1 MLGSFLRDTRFAW
14 RNLRRTPVVTA
25 VAVLSIAL
33 GIAATTSVFSVVD
46 AALFRPPPLS
56 EPDRLAILLV
66 TRQEPGAPL
75 TMQRWSWPRSRLL
88 RERNRSFER
97 VASFSSSV
105 LALTDDVPEPVTA
118 EVVSS
123 DYWPL
128 LRIQPIDGRVFTPDE
143 DEGAGAHPVALI
155 GQDLLQRRFGGDRS
169 LVGRMIRLNGI
180 SLRVVGIIPHGF
192 NGLSGTAQLWVP
204 ATMAPRL
211 SYGDY
216 LVTNQNFISV
226 AGRLRAG
233 VTLEQARA
241 ELAVLGAEIDRAA
254 PSQSSNP
261 AARFAAT
268 ALSLNDARIDPTTR
282 RPMFLLLA
290 AAGCLLLLACANVA
304 GLLLGRAVSR
314 RREIAIR
321 VATGASRGRI
331 VGQLLSEAGLLAIGG
346 GVLGILIAVPSA
358 SQLAFPSAMARGRNF
373 YGAVGEFATPQVDA
387 RVLFTCIVLCAVTTI
402 AFGLLPAFRATRV
415 DLTSDLKDGGAGGG
429 VAGRRSQIGARQ
441 WIVGAETA
449 LAAALLFCGGALI
462 ASWRRMETTDLGFE
476 RTHLLT
482 FMVRP
487 SDVRYPAPKAPAF
500 IDRVLAEVTRVP
512 GVQAASVDGCTPLAT
527 GCANT
532 TLYIVGREQPARSD
546 APGVLRHYVGPD
558 HFRALDVPVLRGR
571 TFNTGDR
578 AGSPRVA
585 IINQTAAKRFWS
597 NEDPIGQRVWFGG
610 GSNFDR
616 PDSSA
621 EIIGIVGDVAYQQ
634 LDSRPFQPDFYTP
647 YAQFTYAT
655 RFVLVRTA
663 GDPSAIV
670 PEMRRAVRAADPDL
684 ALFDV
689 RTMTERMHES
699 WSRLSY
705 QIRLLTTF
713 AVVALVLAGTG
724 IFAVIIH
731 TIGDRR
737 REIGVRVALGATPSQ
752 IIAIVGNRGARPA
765 LIGLA
770 IGLLVAF
777 AIGRAMSSLVYGVRA
792 LDPAV
797 SGMVL
802 VTTVAVVL
810 LATYLAARRA
820 LLIQPVDALKQD

>member
-1 MLGSFLRDTRFAW
+1 MPDTLLRDIRFAW
-14 RNLRRTPVVTA
+14 RNLRRTPVLTA

-56 EPDRLAILLV
+56 EPDRLAILLI
-66 TRQEPGAPL
+66 TRQAPGEPL
-75 TMQRWSWPRSRLL
+75 VMQRWSWPRTRIL

-105 LALTDDVPEPVTA
+105 QALTDDIPEPVTA
-118 EVVSS
+118 EFVSS

-128 LRIQPIDGRVFTPDE
+128 FRVQPLAGRVFAPDE
-143 DEGAGAHPVALI
+143 DEGAGAHPVVLV
-155 GQDLLQRRFGGDRS
+155 GHDLWQRRFGGDPA
-169 LVGRMIRLNGI
+169 LVGRMISLNGV
-180 SLRVVGIIPHGF
+180 SLRVIGIIPQRFKGV
-192 NGLSGTAQLWVP
+192 SGTAQLWVP

-211 SYGDY
+211 TYGDY

-226 AGRLRAG
+226 AGRLRPG

-241 ELAVLGAEIDRAA
+241 ELAVLGEEIDREA

-261 AARFAAT
+261 ASRFAAT

-331 VGQLLSEAGLLAIGG
+331 VRQLLAEAGLLAIGG
-346 GVLGILIAVPSA
+346 GVLGILIAIPLA
-358 SQLAFPSAMARGRNF
+358 NQLAFPSAMARGSNF
-373 YGAVGEFATPQVDA
+373 YGAIGEFATPQVDA
-387 RVLFTCIVLCAVTTI
+387 RVLLCCIFLCAVTTMV
-402 AFGLLPAFRATRV
+402 FGLIPAFRATRI

-429 VAGRRSQIGARQ
+429 VAGRRSQIGSRQ
-441 WIVGAETA
+441 WIVGTETA
-449 LAAALLFCGGALI
+449 LAVALLFCGGALV
-462 ASWRRMETTDLGFE
+462 ASWKRMEATDLGFD

-500 IDRVLAEVTRVP
+500 IERVLAEVSRVP

-532 TLYIVGREQPARSD
+532 TLYIMGRDQAKPND

-558 HFRALDVPVLRGR
+558 HFRALNVPLLRGR
-571 TFNTGDR
+571 IFNAGDR

-585 IINQTAAKRFWS
+585 IINQTAARRFWP
-597 NEDPIGQRVWFGG
+597 NEDPIGKRVWFGG
-610 GSNFDR
+610 GSTFDR

-621 EIIGIVGDVAYQQ
+621 EIVGIVGDVAYQQ

-647 YAQFTYAT
+647 YLQFTYAT

-670 PEMRRAVRAADPDL
+670 PELRQAVRAADPEL

-713 AVVALVLAGTG
+713 AIVALILAGTG
-724 IFAVIIH
+724 IFAVITH
-731 TIGDRR
+731 SIGDRR
-737 REIGVRVALGATPSQ
+737 REIGVRIALGATSTQ
-752 IIAIVGNRGARPA
+752 IVGLIGNRGARPA
-765 LIGLA
+765 MVGL
-770 IGLLVAF
+770 GVGLVAAV
-777 AIGRAMSSLVYGVRA
+777 AIGRAMASLVYGVKA
-792 LDPAV
+792 VDPTVSVAV
-797 SGMVL
+797 V
-802 VTTVAVVL
+802 VTTVVVVL

-820 LLIQPVDALKQD
+820 LFIQPVEALKQD

>member
-1 MLGSFLRDTRFAW
+1 M
-14 RNLRRTPVVTA
+14 
-25 VAVLSIAL
+25 I
-33 GIAATTSVFSVVD
+33 
-46 AALFRPPPLS
+46 
-56 EPDRLAILLV
+56 
-66 TRQEPGAPL
+66 
-75 TMQRWSWPRSRLL
+75 
-88 RERNRSFER
+88 R
-97 VASFSSSV
+97 VN
-105 LALTDDVPEPVTA
+105 
-118 EVVSS
+118 
-123 DYWPL
+123 
-128 LRIQPIDGRVFTPDE
+128 G
-143 DEGAGAHPVALI
+143 VAL
-155 GQDLLQRRFGGDRS
+155 Q
-169 LVGRMIRLNGI
+169 
-180 SLRVVGIIPHGF
+180 VVGILPRGF
-192 NGLSGTAQLWVP
+192 SGLSGTAQLWVP

-226 AGRLRAG
+226 VARLRAG
-233 VTLEQARA
+233 VTLDQARA
-241 ELAVLGAEIDRAA
+241 ELEVLGQEIDRVA

-261 AARFAAT
+261 ASRFAAT

-304 GLLLGRAVSR
+304 GLLLGRAISR

-331 VGQLLSEAGLLAIGG
+331 IGQLLAEAGLLAMGG
-346 GVLGILIAVPSA
+346 GILGILITVPLST
-358 SQLAFPSAMARGRNF
+358 QLAFPSAMARGRNF

-387 RVLFTCIVLCAVTTI
+387 RVLLSCAVLCAVTTI

-415 DLTSDLKDGGAGGG
+415 DLTSDLKDGGGSG

-449 LAAALLFCGGALI
+449 LAVALLFCGGALI
-462 ASWRRMETTDLGFE
+462 ASWRRMETTNLGFE

-500 IDRVLAEVTRVP
+500 IERVLAEVARVP

-532 TLYIVGREQPARSD
+532 TLYIIGREQPARSD
-546 APGVLRHYVGPD
+546 APAVLRHYVGPD

-571 TFNTGDR
+571 PFNSGDR
-578 AGSPRVA
+578 AGTPRVA
-585 IINQTAAKRFWS
+585 IINQTAAKRFWP

-647 YAQFTYAT
+647 YTQFTYAT

-724 IFAVIIH
+724 IFAVIINS
-731 TIGDRR
+731 IGDRR
-737 REIGVRVALGATPSQ
+737 REIGVRIALGATPAQ
-752 IIAIVGNRGARPA
+752 IVALTGNRGARPA
-765 LIGLA
+765 LIGLGV
-770 IGLLVAF
+770 GLIAAF
-777 AIGRAMSSLVYGVRA
+777 GIGRAMAALVYGVRA
-792 LDPAV
+792 VDPVVAGTV
-797 SGMVL
+797 FT
-802 VTTVAVVL
+802 TTVTVIL
-810 LATYLAARRA
+810 LATYLAAKRA
-820 LLIQPVDALKQD
+820 LLIHPVDAMKQE